1 MPVALDYQNIR
12 SHEWMLKDSV
22 RCEAFRKAIAETVT
36 PGCTVLDVG
45 AGTGILSLFAAQAGA
60 RVVYAVERTGIAE
73 LARRIVAENGFSD
86 RIQVLRDDMESI
98 ELPEKVDVIVSEWL
112 GGYGLDENLLP
123 VVTLARDRWLKPGGR
138 LIPQSVR
145 SLIALAFDGLLQQ
158 DIDLWRSDPYG
169 FDLSAIGA
177 IRAQQSDIAR
187 HDLKGGEILSSPR
200 TMWEVHCETC
210 STTKATRPSEVRLDL
225 VAERDGQLN
234 TLAAWFD
241 AKLSDH
247 VRLCNGPAEPDTH
260 WGRTIFPLGRVLDMN
275 RGARAQVH
283 FVHVPTGK
291 GDSEATWDIQVDGSH
306 FGSRDQTVL
315 TR

>member
-1 MPVALDYQNIR
+1 MPIELNYQNIR
-12 SHEWMLKDSV
+12 GHEWMLKDSV

-36 PGCTVLDVG
+36 PGCAVLDVG

-86 RIQVLRDDMESI
+86 RVHVLRDDMESI

-123 VVTLARDRWLKPGGR
+123 IVTQARDRWLKPGGK
-138 LIPQSVR
+138 LIPKSVS
-145 SLIALAFDGLLQQ
+145 SLIALAYDGLLQQ
-158 DIDLWRSDPYG
+158 DIDFWRSDPYG

-187 HDLKGGEILSSPR
+187 HDLMQADILCAPR
-200 TMWEVHCETC
+200 TMWKLDCRTC
-210 STTKATRPSEVRLDL
+210 SAAETNRPSEVRLEL
-225 VAERDGQLN
+225 VAERDGQVN

-260 WGRTIFPLGRVLDMN
+260 WGRTIFPIGRVLDMN
-275 RGARAQVH
+275 KGTWAQIH
-283 FVHVPTGK
+283 FVHEPKGK
-291 GDSEATWDIQVDGSH
+291 GESLATWDIAVDGSN
-306 FGSRDQTVL
+306 FGSQDVTVL